1 VGQRKGEG
9 SWKFS
14 FRFEGL
20 RGLHRDSGK
29 KEKGGKEGEK
39 ISVNLQN
46 SEVKEI
52 TKDEF
57 KAAVGKK

>member
-1 VGQRKGEG
+1 MGQRKGEG
-9 SWKFS
+9 RWKFI

-20 RGLHRDSGK
+20 RVLHRDSGK
-29 KEKGGKEGEK
+29 KEKGGKEDEK
-39 ISVNLQN
+39 NSVNLQN

-52 TKDEF
+52 TKNEF